1 VAFSLLSNW
10 FDSRTK
16 YVPAPTEQSPYT
28 NRHSTTRCPVLRK
41 TMPSRRL
48 IDQNN
53 PMPYVNA
60 ASTDIRRWK

>member
-1 VAFSLLSNW
+1 VAFSL
-10 FDSRTK
+10 FRVFGHPGTK
-16 YVPAPTEQSPYT
+16 LVSAPTEQSAYT

-41 TMPSRRL
+41 TMPTRRL